1 MRTIMR
7 KGARR
12 IRGISMVEAMV
23 ALVVIS
29 VGMLGIAGLYLSSL
43 QAGRSAN
50 LRMRAV
56 NLASEMADRIR
67 ANRDGKATYNLA
79 NGTTP
84 TAVNCSAGD
93 CTPQQLAQSDQNIW
107 VTAIKDTRL
116 GLPGA
121 NAGGAITFTEN
132 AGAIPDRYEIIVTWR
147 ESGSDVDTS
156 YRLVME
162 L

>member
-1 MRTIMR
+1 MSM
-7 KGARR
+7 KGSRR
-12 IRGISMVEAMV
+12 VRGITMVEALV

-67 ANRDGKATYNLA
+67 ANRDGKGSYALV

-84 TAVNCSAGD
+84 TAVDCSVD
-93 CTPQQLAQSDQNIW
+93 CTPEQLAQSDQNIW
-107 VTAIKDTRL
+107 VTAIRDARL

-132 AGAIPDRYEIIVTWR
+132 PGNIPDQYVIVVTWR
-147 ESGSDVDTS
+147 EAGSDIDTN